1 MKGNSQV
8 IEHLNHLLAGE
19 LTAIDQ
25 YFLHSRMYQ
34 EWGLSKLFSHV
45 DHEMQE
51 EQAHANALIRR
62 ILFLEGTPNVGQR
75 APLHIGQDV
84 PQMLRNDL
92 ELEQRVIAELKTA
105 IACCESAS
113 DYETRNIL
121 QVLLK
126 DTEEDHTRWLETQLG
141 LIDKI
146 GLPNYL
152 QSQM

>member
-34 EWGLSKLFSHV
+34 EWGLNKLFSHV
-45 DHEMQE
+45 DHEMRE

-75 APLHIGQDV
+75 ALLHIGQDV

-92 ELEQRVIAELKTA
+92 DLEQRVIAELKTA
-105 IACCESAS
+105 IACCESAG
-113 DYETRNIL
+113 DYETRDIL

-146 GLPNYL
+146 GLANYL
-152 QSQM
+152 QSQL